1 MSKTK
6 RCCQENWP
14 LLHLQVKMSNIL
26 CSSGQDQPSLKGGK
40 VDNFVGEKLGNY
52 RLTRL
57 LGVGGFAA
65 VYLGEHIYLKTQ
77 AAIKVL
83 RVSLDDEALTQFL
96 TEARTIAHL
105 EHPNIVRT
113 LEFGVQ
119 GSTAY
124 LVMSYAPN
132 GTVLRRYPRGSLVPL
147 HMIIQYVR
155 QIADALQYAHAH
167 ELIR

>member
-1 MSKTK
+1 M
-6 RCCQENWP
+6 N
-14 LLHLQVKMSNIL
+14 VSNTL
-26 CSSGQDQPSLKGGK
+26 YSSGQDQPSLKGGN
-40 VDNFVGEKLGNY
+40 VDSYVGEKLGNY

-65 VYLGEHIYLKTQ
+65 VYLGEHLYLKTR

-83 RVSLDDEALTQFL
+83 PVSLDDDALSQFL
-96 TEARTIAHL
+96 IEARTIAHL
-105 EHPNIVRT
+105 DHPNIVRT

-119 GSTAY
+119 GSAAY

-147 HMIIQYVR
+147 PIILQYVR
-155 QIADALQYAHAH
+155 QIADALQYAH
-167 ELIR
+167 